1 MIAVR
6 ITIQG
11 VVQGVGFRWHT
22 RREAQRLGLT
32 GWVCNRPDGTVEAHL
47 EGPVRAV
54 DEMLAWLGEGPPS
67 ASVEAVDTTPT
78 APEGLTEFEIRK

>member
-6 ITIQG
+6 VTIEG

-22 RREAQRLGLT
+22 RLQAQRLGLA
-32 GWVCNRPDGTVEAHL
+32 GWVRNLPHGTVEAHL
-47 EGPVRAV
+47 EGPEQAV

-67 ASVEAVDTTPT
+67 ASVDDLAVEP
-78 APEGLTEFEIRK
+78 AQVESLTGFEIRR